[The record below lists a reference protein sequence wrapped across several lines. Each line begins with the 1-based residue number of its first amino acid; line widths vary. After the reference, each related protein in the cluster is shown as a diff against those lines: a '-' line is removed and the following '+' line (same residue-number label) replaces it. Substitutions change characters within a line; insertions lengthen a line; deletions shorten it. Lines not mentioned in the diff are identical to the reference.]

1 MDSGLWSIQPMW
13 VGLTWAEISGS
24 SARPTAT
31 TAPTAGRTSR
41 HMGRIATSSQTA
53 SIATAKT
60 AK

>member
-13 VGLTWAEISGS
+13 VGLTWAEINGK

-31 TAPTAGRTSR
+31 TAPTAGSTSR
-41 HMGRIATSSQTA
+41 HLDRSATISQAA